1 MRRAA
6 PAAAPVAVDKE
17 VKRKQRMGDIKLDL
31 HRVLLD
37 NLNLAALEHATE
49 ADLRAEI
56 NAISAEHL
64 NDNAIVLGREDRIIL
79 NKELY
84 DEVTGLGPLE
94 TLLQDESVN
103 DILVNGPQQIFVER
117 SGKLE
122 LTDVTFKDERH
133 LLRIIDKIV
142 SAVGRRVDESKPYVD
157 ARLKDGSRFNAMV
170 PPVAVDGSL
179 VSIRKFKKDKLGI
192 DDLVQFGAFSEE
204 MAAYLQAAV
213 STRLNVI
220 VSGGTGSGKTT
231 TLNALSS
238 FIADDERILTI
249 EDTAELQLQQTH
261 VGRME
266 SRPPNVEGKGEVS
279 PRDCL
284 KNALRMR
291 PDRIIVGETRG
302 EEVIDMLQAMN
313 TGHDGSMTTIHANN
327 PRDGIS
333 RLENMVAMAGIE
345 MPLKAVR
352 SQISSAVNLIVQ
364 ASRLQDGSRR
374 MTSITEI
381 TGMEGDVISM
391 QEIFRFQRVGPD
403 ARQQDHRPLS
413 QPQACAATS
422 PSASASGAMICP
434 RPSLNPSQRSKP
446 HGHQCRTHHLRS
458 DLYRRAGARR
468 RASIWRLFGRSISL
482 NSRVNRRL
490 EMIEKGDTPRG
501 GAGQI
506 CARRCSSTRKSK
518 GIPLYSLW
526 LSEKA
531 QKGRDCLLPATADH
545 GDGRPFGSVLPW
557 PDRRHRDRSTR
568 AHRRLHRHGGRCC
581 VYVGVHESQ
590 QAHGDHRRTAPRCGR
605 ADGAL
610 LARRSPVHQRHHH
623 REQRNP
629 RPACLRIRCDRG

>member
-1 MRRAA
+1 MFSRYSKKDAGKAA
-6 PAAAPVAVDKE
+6 SPELAPAPTADASAAKQQSLRKASVAAAAAPQDKE
-17 VKRKQRMGDIKLDL
+17 VKRKSRLSEIKVEL
-31 HRVLLD
+31 HSRLLD
-37 NLNLAALEHATE
+37 NLNLSALENASE
-49 ADLRAEI
+49 KDLRAEI
-56 NAISAEHL
+56 IAIANESLEEMAVVLNREERNAL
-64 NDNAIVLGREDRIIL
+64 ND
-79 NKELY
+79 ELF

-94 TLLQDESVN
+94 PLLKDPTVN

-117 SGKLE
+117 EGKLQ
-122 LTDVTFKDERH
+122 LTEITFKDEKH

-142 SAVGRRVDESKPYVD
+142 SAVGRRVDESNPYVD
-157 ARLKDGSRFNAMV
+157 ARLQDGSRFNAMV

-192 DDLVQFGAFSEE
+192 DDLVNFGAFTEE

-213 STRLNVI
+213 ATRLNVI

-238 FIADDERILTI
+238 FIDNDERILTI

-313 TGHDGSMTTIHANN
+313 TGHDGSMTTIHANSA
-327 PRDGIS
+327 RDGVS
-333 RLENMVAMAGIE
+333 RLENMIAMAGIE

-391 QEIFRFQRVGPD
+391 QEIFRYQRVGLTPD
-403 ARQQDHRPLS
+403 NKIIGHFTATGVRSHFSERFRMWGYDLPPTLFE
-413 QPQACAATS
+413 PTKMAA
-422 PSASASGAMICP
+422 
-434 RPSLNPSQRSKP
+434 
-446 HGHQCRTHHLRS
+446 
-458 DLYRRAGARR
+458 
-468 RASIWRLFGRSISL
+468 
-482 NSRVNRRL
+482 
-490 EMIEKGDTPRG
+490 E
-501 GAGQI
+501 
-506 CARRCSSTRKSK
+506 
-518 GIPLYSLW
+518 
-526 LSEKA
+526 
-531 QKGRDCLLPATADH
+531 
-545 GDGRPFGSVLPW
+545 
-557 PDRRHRDRSTR
+557 
-568 AHRRLHRHGGRCC
+568 
-581 VYVGVHESQ
+581 
-590 QAHGDHRRTAPRCGR
+590 
-605 ADGAL
+605 
-610 LARRSPVHQRHHH
+610 
-623 REQRNP
+623 
-629 RPACLRIRCDRG
+629 